1 MERERK
7 SIDSMRILFRDVGL
21 CSGEVSPQ
29 DVSRGCGS
37 IYEFHVKVCLGVV
50 LSTCAAQD
58 PTDQSE
64 SPHGFV
70 TPNLANVIAVCTL
83 LGPNQQPKAVRISF
97 DRDSASTKE
106 WSQLSHV
113 LGHS

>member
-1 MERERK
+1 M
-7 SIDSMRILFRDVGL
+7 
-21 CSGEVSPQ
+21 
-29 DVSRGCGS
+29 SRGCGS
-37 IYEFHVKVCLGVV
+37 IYVFHVKVCLGVCC
-50 LSTCAAQD
+50 LHTCAAQD

-70 TPNLANVIAVCTL
+70 MPNLANVIAVCTL
-83 LGPNQQPKAVRISF
+83 PGPNQQPKAVRISF